1 VRTSPNP
8 LFPVRPGVRFRGTAG
23 LVLCVAAF
31 AIAVGVSAAP
41 APFSSRHIRWAD
53 LPDAVQQRVRA
64 AGIDKRSFEAFGQ
77 DHERR
82 TQARV
87 VEGDLDALV
96 YYALQS
102 TAFSKS
108 PPIEPALSAKAFVD
122 GLNDE
127 ARRRFL
133 AGEVVGGDRVPA
145 AVRERLSALLASFRN
160 ATPGS
165 RLELLRDILRRQVP
179 SEPEGEGFLLGQYVR
194 AMRFLYEKEFVAQRT
209 GAEAVVALYRQRGLS
224 TDTAV
229 EAGYLVHLGLATL
242 EALDPSRRIR
252 RVLIVG
258 PGFDLAPRTG
268 LIEAGPPESYQPYA
282 VVDSLLSLGLARL
295 DDLVVVGADVNPRVV
310 SHLETSSKRDVFLT
324 LVTGVGDGGA
334 VTLQE
339 DYRKYFADVG
349 HSIGALLPMPTL
361 PARYGGHLAKAL
373 KVRPDVTRV
382 VSGVSLDIATDR
394 VDGEPFDLIVA
405 TNVLPYLDDTL
416 VSMALANISAM
427 LAPGGAFLHNESRS
441 VLGEVTRE
449 LDLPLR
455 QARTGVIATVR
466 GAAPLSDAV
475 LIHEKAGRSGR

>member
-1 VRTSPNP
+1 V
-8 LFPVRPGVRFRGTAG
+8 
-23 LVLCVAAF
+23 
-31 AIAVGVSAAP
+31 
-41 APFSSRHIRWAD
+41 SSRHIRWDD
-53 LPDAVQQRVRA
+53 LPTAVQRRVQV
-64 AGIDKRSFEAFGQ
+64 AGVDAGSFDAFRQ
-77 DHERR
+77 AHERR
-82 TQARV
+82 TRERV

-102 TAFSKS
+102 RTFTSS
-108 PPIEPALSAKAFVD
+108 PAIEPALSAKTFVE

-127 ARRRFL
+127 SRRRFL
-133 AGEVVGGDRVPA
+133 AGTDVGTDRVPA
-145 AVRERLSALLASFRN
+145 PAQQRLNAFLAALREPPPR
-160 ATPGS
+160 S
-165 RLELLRDILRRQVP
+165 RLAYFRDLVRRQAP
-179 SEPEGEGFLLGQYVR
+179 SQSRSGEFLVAQYIR

-209 GAEAVVALYRQRGLS
+209 GPDAVVALYRQRGLS

-242 EALDPSRRIR
+242 KELEPSRRIR

-258 PGFDLAPRTG
+258 PGLDLAPRTG
-268 LIEAGPPESYQPYA
+268 LLEPGPPESYQPYA
-282 VVDSLLSLGLARL
+282 VVDSLVSLGLARL
-295 DDLVVVGADVNPRVV
+295 DDLIVIGADVNPRVV
-310 SHLETSSKRDVFLT
+310 DHLETAARSEVSLT

-339 DYRKYFADVG
+339 DYRKYFAGVG
-349 HSIGALLPMPTL
+349 HSIGSPLATPTL
-361 PARYGGHLAKAL
+361 PASYAGHLAKAL

-394 VDGEPFDLIVA
+394 IDGEPFDLIVA

-427 LAPGGAFLHNESRS
+427 LAPGGALLHNESRS
-441 VLGEVTRE
+441 VLGEVTRDV
-449 LDLPLR
+449 DLPLR

-475 LIHEKAGRSGR
+475 LIHEHVRQPGR